1 MASAANFVFC
11 ASWFS
16 VFFLRCTGIFHL
28 DQGDHVQEVK
38 KKTPRKHAMA
48 SARTAMGH
56 CSRFLNGENNF
67 SGGPNFGS
75 NVYSTRIVTC
85 SYNLKLINC
94 AKRSSWD
101 QVPCEIVPVMSISCC
116 WTKDHVE
123 VGNLHREGH
132 TCMHCTLLLWSQCP
146 FRLLMQLS

>member
-1 MASAANFVFC
+1 MPAGSPF
-11 ASWFS
+11 
-16 VFFLRCTGIFHL
+16 FFLRCRGIFHL
-28 DQGDHVQEVK
+28 DQGDRDHVQEENP
-38 KKTPRKHAMA
+38 PRKHPMA

-56 CSRFLNGENNF
+56 CSTVSRFLNGENNF

-116 WTKDHVE
+116 WTKDHVK